1 MVNSFTWNNYEEH
14 CEQCVWCF
22 LGVCSCWKPNGF
34 KVPGLISITS
44 CMVGHLPPPNDLL
57 LFLCWIQAGPMLALC
72 SGPECIF
79 FGWATKA
86 GQHIAVLQEKIHYL
100 YMASCEFGSFWE
112 AKHPFSLF
120 QVEVVWTKGLL
131 CSWSAGM
138 FAHYGS
144 VMCSV
149 AIKTWLPGFLHFL
162 VDDVIWKPHT
172 EEAYC
177 PLELEA
183 GYAFGSWVFS
193 QRLHEGKNWVS
204 NCKCFGSK
212 QFAAVQMSVWLK
224 LGSDSHA
231 QLR

>member
-14 CEQCVWCF
+14 CEQCIWCF

-86 GQHIAVLQEKIHYL
+86 GQCIAVLQEKIHYL
-100 YMASCEFGSFWE
+100 YMASWE

-149 AIKTWLPGFLHFL
+149 ALKL
-162 VDDVIWKPHT
+162 D
-172 EEAYC
+172 C
-177 PLELEA
+177 Q
-183 GYAFGSWVFS
+183 VFS
-193 QRLHEGKNWVS
+193 TSWWMMSYGSPNPKRLIALSNWR
-204 NCKCFGSK
+204 
-212 QFAAVQMSVWLK
+212 QAMHLD
-224 LGSDSHA
+224 LGSLAKDYMKEKTEFQTASVLVA
-231 QLR
+231 NSLQLCKRLSGWNLVLIHMPS